1 MRKLPWLLLA
11 VSIALNISVIAAV
24 LYTDYEARRL
34 EDPEVRLAEVG
45 EALSLTPAQFESFK
59 DLQTSLQERR
69 QMFREY
75 MAPVRRSMTEALV
88 ADAFE
93 REAYRTVIS
102 KRREVREEY
111 FLQVGEEMNAFL
123 QTLSPEQRAVFRDL
137 AKERGFLWRFMGG
150 RSRLRSAAAAQ

>member
-11 VSIALNISVIAAV
+11 ISVALNISVIAAV
-24 LYTDYEARRL
+24 LYTDYEASRL
-34 EDPEVRLAEVG
+34 EDPEVRLAEVA
-45 EALSLTPAQFESFK
+45 EALSLTPEQFESFR

-88 ADAFE
+88 ADTFE
-93 REAYRTVIS
+93 REAYRAIIS

-111 FLQVGEEMNAFL
+111 FLQVGEEMNDFL
-123 QTLSPEQRAVFRDL
+123 QTLSPEQRATFKDL
-137 AKERGFLWRFMGG
+137 DKERGFLWRFMGG
-150 RSRLRSAAAAQ
+150 RSRLRSASAE

>member
-1 MRKLPWLLLA
+1 MRKLPWLLRA
-11 VSIALNISVIAAV
+11 ISVALNISVIAAV
-24 LYTDYEARRL
+24 LYTDYEASRL
-34 EDPEVRLAEVG
+34 EDPEVRLAEVA
-45 EALSLTPAQFESFK
+45 EALSLTPEQFESFR

-88 ADAFE
+88 ADTFE
-93 REAYRTVIS
+93 REAYRAIIS

-111 FLQVGEEMNAFL
+111 FLQVGEEMNDFL
-123 QTLSPEQRAVFRDL
+123 QTLSPEQRATFKDL

-150 RSRLRSAAAAQ
+150 RSRLRSASAE